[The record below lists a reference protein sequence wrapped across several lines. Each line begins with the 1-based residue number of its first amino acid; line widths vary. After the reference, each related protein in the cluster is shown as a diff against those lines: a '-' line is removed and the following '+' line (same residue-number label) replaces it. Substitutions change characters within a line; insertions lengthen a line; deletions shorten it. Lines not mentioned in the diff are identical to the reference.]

1 MGRSFFD
8 LAPRRL
14 ATGGVPS
21 LGREPAG
28 VLRDFEELEAPNV
41 RARLRPAPP
50 FQIVLDPSKAGYVPI
65 RVDRQHPYN
74 PLKSKRFMGQL
85 NKEGVHLNIAS
96 IGYTK
101 KISFDI

>member
-1 MGRSFFD
+1 M
-8 LAPRRL
+8 
-14 ATGGVPS
+14 
-21 LGREPAG
+21 GREPAG

-50 FQIVLDPSKAGYVPI
+50 FQIVLDPFKAGYVPI
-65 RVDRQHPYN
+65 RADRQHPCN
-74 PLKSKRFMGQL
+74 PLKLKRFMGKL
-85 NKEGVHLNIAS
+85 NKERVHPNIAS